1 MKMKKSDIALI
12 LGAVLIILIGLLAFN
27 SNEEKIV
34 KPVNLEGEAGIK
46 EISYSDYEKQIESD
60 KPFIV
65 MIVND
70 GCSYCEKFIPVMK
83 EVSEEYKIPV
93 SSINLANLTQ
103 EEYSALAKSN
113 VYLKT
118 EQWGTPTTLILKGKR
133 VIDSLGGYTDK
144 EALISF
150 MEENVKINTEEEK

>member
-12 LGAVLIILIGLLAFN
+12 LGAILIILIGLLAFN

-93 SSINLANLTQ
+93 SSINLVNLTQ

-133 VIDSLGGYTDK
+133 VVDSLGGYTDK